1 MERILLRPDQIVG
14 MIDYPPLHSPKAL
27 AIYFRKFCADE
38 QDISPVPVIEMDLVL
53 NYFRLQ
59 RDRFASYSQ
68 ILQKFIDEHPTLAYF
83 MLDGGH
89 RCAAAMLSGKMI
101 PCINITDDEV
111 FREIKTSEC
120 PIKLHGDFSTVP
132 EDMISIDQEIKM
144 LEEHFFENKRFWTVE
159 EKVRAM
165 IEKRD
170 IPDYMLERFVGPK

>member
-1 MERILLRPDQIVG
+1 MELILLRPDQIVG

-38 QDISPVPVIEMDLVL
+38 QDISPVPVIKKDRVL

-68 ILQKFIDEHPTLAYF
+68 ILQKFLDEHPALEYF

-101 PCINITDDEV
+101 PCLNITDDTV
-111 FREIKTSEC
+111 FREVNTAESQ
-120 PIKLHGDFSTVP
+120 IKLHGDFSTLP
-132 EDMISIDQEIKM
+132 DDMTSIDQEIKM
-144 LEEHFFENKRFWTVE
+144 LEEHFFENRRFWTVE

-165 IEKRD
+165 IENGD
-170 IPDYMLERFVGPK
+170 IPEHMLKRFVGPK